1 MKIKVTRKDVLASVI
16 KLINEY
22 REDSVE
28 EYAHLGT
35 LRISKQMISWLY
47 DWLCEEYRKVGM
59 TMPSEEELASLVQG
73 DTIGKLADI
82 AMNHIPG
89 DGEYEEDDEKVDS
102 QKSVKMVAIKYSSRD
117 GVSAESAPQKMDR
130 ERFLKMCAEF
140 FDARGTHFNDF
151 EFMSVMCNEVKEET
165 GDVK

>member
-1 MKIKVTRKDVLASVI
+1 MKSKVTREDVLASVI

-28 EYAHLGT
+28 EGAHLGT
-35 LRISKQMISWLY
+35 LRISKQMIDWLY
-47 DWLCEEYRKVGM
+47 DWLCDEYRKVGM
-59 TMPSEEELASLVQG
+59 TKPSEDELEILVQG
-73 DTIGKLADI
+73 DTVGKLADI

-102 QKSVKMVAIKYSSRD
+102 QESVKMVSIKYSSRD